1 VKSFC
6 VFSLD
11 DQHVWV
17 ASRIGAAMLL
27 PAALPHQLRIN
38 PALMWQKFNFF
49 LTTGQK
55 LKQKNLIFLD
65 FGLLK

>member
-38 PALMWQKFNFF
+38 PALMWQFFFFDHWSKFETKKSHFS
-49 LTTGQK
+49 
-55 LKQKNLIFLD
+55 
-65 FGLLK
+65 

>member
-1 VKSFC
+1 
-6 VFSLD
+6 
-11 DQHVWV
+11 
-17 ASRIGAAMLL
+17 
-27 PAALPHQLRIN
+27 
-38 PALMWQKFNFF
+38 LMWQNFNFF